1 MKRFLL
7 PLAVLLSVVAGG
19 SVLAVDPLPE
29 LVAQTLQDV
38 REQEKLS
45 HDVYL
50 YFSGLYVDQHPG
62 QNIFARVTEAEQR
75 HMDAVLQLLQ
85 KYGVADPVAVAGV
98 VTAPGEFP
106 DQAVEDLY
114 AAYVA
119 QGEAGL
125 AQALEAAVAIETA
138 DIARLESGIAGESAS
153 YADIL
158 QVYTNLLASSQRHL
172 AAFLKVLGQADPD
185 GELVATDVQACGSAN
200 GRW

>member
-85 KYGVADPVAVAGV
+85 KYGVADPVAVDGV

-106 DQAVEDLY
+106 DQVVEDLY
-114 AAYVA
+114 AAYVE

-172 AAFLKVLGQADPD
+172 AAFVKVLGQTDPD
-185 GELVATDVQACGSAN
+185 GELVATDAQPSGYAN

>member
-85 KYGVADPVAVAGV
+85 KYGVADPVAVDGV

-106 DQAVEDLY
+106 DQVVEDLY
-114 AAYVA
+114 AAYVE
-119 QGEAGL
+119 QGETGV

-172 AAFLKVLGQADPD
+172 AAFLKVLGQTDPD
-185 GELVATDVQACGSAN
+185 GELVATDVQACGGGN

>member
-19 SVLAVDPLPE
+19 SVLAVDRCRSSSPD
-29 LVAQTLQDV
+29 A
-38 REQEKLS
+38 
-45 HDVYL
+45 
-50 YFSGLYVDQHPG
+50 PG
-62 QNIFARVTEAEQR
+62 RPRAGE
-75 HMDAVLQLLQ
+75 
-85 KYGVADPVAVAGV
+85 AVARRV
-98 VTAPGEFP
+98 PLFLRPLRRSAPRPEHLREGHGGRAAAHGRGPAAAAEVRSRRPRGGGWRGHRAGRVP

-114 AAYVA
+114 AAYVE

-158 QVYTNLLASSQRHL
+158 QVYTSLLASSQRHL
-172 AAFLKVLGQADPD
+172 AAFVKVLGQTDPD
-185 GELVATDVQACGSAN
+185 GELVATDVQACGGRN

>member
-50 YFSGLYVDQHPG
+50 YFSGLYVDQRPG

-85 KYGVADPVAVAGV
+85 KYGVADPVAVDGV

-106 DQAVEDLY
+106 DQVVEDLY
-114 AAYVA
+114 AAYVE

-158 QVYTNLLASSQRHL
+158 QVYTSLLASSQRHL
-172 AAFLKVLGQADPD
+172 AAFVKVLGQTDPD
-185 GELVATDVQACGSAN
+185 GELVATDAQPSGYAN

>member
-85 KYGVADPVAVAGV
+85 KYGVADPVAVDGV

-106 DQAVEDLY
+106 DQVVEDLY
-114 AAYVA
+114 AAYVE

-172 AAFLKVLGQADPD
+172 AAFLKVLGQTDPD
-185 GELVATDVQACGSAN
+185 GELVATDVQACGGGN

>member
-50 YFSGLYVDQHPG
+50 YFSGLYVDQRPG

-85 KYGVADPVAVAGV
+85 KYGVADPVAVDGV

-106 DQAVEDLY
+106 DQVVEDLY
-114 AAYVA
+114 AAYVE

-125 AQALEAAVAIETA
+125 ARRSRRPSRSRRRTSRGSRAASP
-138 DIARLESGIAGESAS
+138 ARA
-153 YADIL
+153 
-158 QVYTNLLASSQRHL
+158 
-172 AAFLKVLGQADPD
+172 P
-185 GELVATDVQACGSAN
+185 ATPTSCRSTPACWPAPRGTSP
-200 GRW
+200 RS

>member
-85 KYGVADPVAVAGV
+85 KYGVADPVAVDGV

-114 AAYVA
+114 AAYVE

-138 DIARLESGIAGESAS
+138 DIARLESGIAGESAT

-172 AAFLKVLGQADPD
+172 AAFLKVLGQTDPD
-185 GELVATDVQACGSAN
+185 GELVATDVPACGSAN